1 MIIRYADQREQHTTS
16 MRGGVG
22 EAYLRILSRGE
33 GRSPLR
39 ATAINRLPPGSSW
52 GPEAHPHSEE
62 ILIILSG
69 EAEVIDSSGL
79 HTLTTHDSLHAQP
92 NERLAIR
99 NSGPNELVFL
109 AILINHP
116 RSLFG

>member
-1 MIIRYADQREQHTTS
+1 QQATA

-22 EAYLRILSRGE
+22 DAYLRILSRGE

-52 GPEAHPHSEE
+52 GPEKHPHAEE

-69 EAEVIDSSGL
+69 EAEVIDSGGR
-79 HTLTTHDSLHAQP
+79 HTLTTHDSLQAQP

-99 NSGPNELVFL
+99 NAGASELIFL

-116 RSLFG
+116 RSLF